1 MTSEAVSLAG
11 LKQLAPAVDQARRR
25 WHLRR
30 VARSVL
36 DLAQL
41 WAGQWVLLELSL
53 QLSSF
58 EMLIAGLSRPAE
70 LTVKAFSKRAVF
82 DLFV

>member
-11 LKQLAPAVDQARRR
+11 LKQLAPAGDQARRR